1 MATCHWWAVFR
12 SANVWQR
19 ERYGATASCCA
30 RLGENRCAAALAA
43 LPDLKACA
51 RALERPPAAERDFKR
66 LFDEYSEGISY
77 KQQYRDKNA
86 FLVYYTQGFDGAGRP
101 SIETEDAA
109 EVKQKAQFGARNEAW
124 LGVDDARAEARYL
137 LEHPPP
143 PGDEG
148 ELKELKEALRRA
160 QAATAS
166 YLALAPDDQVRAAR
180 EATQGAVR

>member
-1 MATCHWWAVFR
+1 MERSIEHEAWPALGGAVRGGVMHGTFP
-12 SANVWQR
+12 
-19 ERYGATASCCA
+19 E
-30 RLGENRCAAALAA
+30 L
-43 LPDLKACA
+43 
-51 RALERPPAAERDFKR
+51 
-66 LFDEYSEGISY
+66 
-77 KQQYRDKNA
+77 
-86 FLVYYTQGFDGAGRP
+86 RP
-101 SIETEDAA
+101 SGPDCLSPRCPLLPSSPWEAIW
-109 EVKQKAQFGARNEAW
+109 KPLAQW

-166 YLALAPDDQVRAAR
+166 YLALAPGDQVRAAR